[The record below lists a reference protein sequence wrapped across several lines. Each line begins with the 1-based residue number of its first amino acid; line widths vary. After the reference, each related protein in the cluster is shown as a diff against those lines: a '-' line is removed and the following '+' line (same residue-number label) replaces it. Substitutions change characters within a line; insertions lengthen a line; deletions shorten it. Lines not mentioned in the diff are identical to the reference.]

1 MSKDRDYPAKYSRV
15 IVTLIDGVVKE
26 YNITAGGGL
35 LPYLMQQAGSTG
47 ALVLLCGDMTHA
59 IPMNQ
64 IAEVVMHEFD
74 SPQARDAAYK
84 GAAA

>member
-1 MSKDRDYPAKYSRV
+1 MSRDRDYPAKYSRV

-26 YNITAGGGL
+26 YNITAGGSL

-47 ALVLLCGDMTHA
+47 ALVLLCGAMTHA
-59 IPMNQ
+59 IPMSQ

-74 SPQARDAAYK
+74 SPEKRDAAYK